1 MLEKYTTSELKQKD
15 EKEKDKIIISNDAY
29 AICEHLNCL
38 INKLRENR

>member
-29 AICEHLNCL
+29 AICDYLNGL